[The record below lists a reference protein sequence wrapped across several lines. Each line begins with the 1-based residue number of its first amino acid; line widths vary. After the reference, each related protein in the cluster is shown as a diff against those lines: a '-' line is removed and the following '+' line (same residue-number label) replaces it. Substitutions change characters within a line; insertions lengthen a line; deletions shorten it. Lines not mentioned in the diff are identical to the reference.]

1 MITRCVVKIYA
12 VIPQKRPTGI
22 IFFCWFKGTHYIVST
37 RNCGYYSKEVL
48 FRGNKEISSQ
58 FWIMNRS
65 HFCPTLGCNKNVLFG
80 MDFSVLSKLHDLNC
94 LLNDFQR
101 LFFTLWVLFLFQI
114 IISNMDL
121 KEVYGVYGK
130 PHRMFIQAMLTR
142 GIIAS
147 GELKKLFELIMKR
160 CGGEPFGL
168 FTCSSLIC

>member
-1 MITRCVVKIYA
+1 MVKIYA

-22 IFFCWFKGTHYIVST
+22 IFFCWFKGTHYTVST
-37 RNCGYYSKEVL
+37 RNCGYYSKEGL

-101 LFFTLWVLFLFQI
+101 LFLRFEFYFFFRLLYPVWTSKRSMACMENLIECL
-114 IISNMDL
+114 S
-121 KEVYGVYGK
+121 K
-130 PHRMFIQAMLTR
+130 PCWPGALLLPVNWRNSL
-142 GIIAS
+142 
-147 GELKKLFELIMKR
+147 
-160 CGGEPFGL
+160 
-168 FTCSSLIC
+168 SS